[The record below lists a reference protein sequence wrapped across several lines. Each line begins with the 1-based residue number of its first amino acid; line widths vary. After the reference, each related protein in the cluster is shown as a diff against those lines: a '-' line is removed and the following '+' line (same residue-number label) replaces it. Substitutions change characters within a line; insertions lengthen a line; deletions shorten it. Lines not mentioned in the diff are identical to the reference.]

1 MMRLML
7 AVGIAFTL
15 TVPAM
20 AQQTLGSVA
29 SFSGDVDIT
38 IISSGKK
45 FVPETGT
52 PITDDYKIRTG
63 NRSFVELT
71 LNDGSK
77 VSIKEVTVLNIS
89 NLKQN
94 EQDPPTKIRMLT
106 GKLRITVKKLFKSD
120 SLLVRTPTA
129 IAGVRGTEFGII
141 ATNSETRIIVF
152 DGEVETAN
160 SDSAIIK
167 SFMVRE
173 GEEVSIL
180 KDSPPTEPRLVPHE
194 IRQSWF
200 DYYSIDETN
209 RIIIR
214 TKKEQGIIDKLIR
227 KKNF

>member
-1 MMRLML
+1 MIRFML
-7 AVGIAFTL
+7 AVGILCTL
-15 TVPAM
+15 AVPAL
-20 AQQTLGSVA
+20 AQQPLGSVA
-29 SFSGDVDIT
+29 SLSGDVDIT
-38 IISSGKK
+38 VISSGKK
-45 FVPETGT
+45 FIPDIGT

-63 NRSFVELT
+63 NRSFVELI

-89 NLKQN
+89 NLKQK
-94 EQDPPTKIRMLT
+94 EQDPPTKIRVLT

-120 SLLVRTPTA
+120 SLLVRTPSA
-129 IAGVRGTEFGII
+129 IAGVRGTDFGII
-141 ATNSETRIIVF
+141 ATNSETKVIVYE
-152 DGEVETAN
+152 GEVETAN
-160 SDSAIIK
+160 SDSNIIK

-180 KDSPPTEPRLVPHE
+180 KDSPPTEPRLVPNE

-200 DYYSIDETN
+200 EYYTIDETN